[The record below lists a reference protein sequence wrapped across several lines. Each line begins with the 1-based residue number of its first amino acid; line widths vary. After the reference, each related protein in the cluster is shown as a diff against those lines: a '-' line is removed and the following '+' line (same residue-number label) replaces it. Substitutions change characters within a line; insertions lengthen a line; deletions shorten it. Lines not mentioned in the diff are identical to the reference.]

1 MESLIPPQATRST
14 GITVRRCV
22 TYRKKK
28 KNNAEEYRT
37 GIEI

>member
-14 GITVRRCV
+14 GITVRRFV

-28 KNNAEEYRT
+28 NAEEYRT